1 MSAAHP
7 THAEAHAALEKLIKH
22 GVDLE
27 ANPKHDDPD
36 IVLLNY
42 ITDHEDAEKRR
53 KRGPTL
59 PRTFA

>member
-7 THAEAHAALEKLIKH
+7 THAEAKAALKALIEH
-22 GVDLE
+22 GVSGI
-27 ANPKHDDPD
+27 PKRDDPD
-36 IVLLNY
+36 IVLMNY
-42 ITDHEDAEKRR
+42 ISDHEDAEKRR